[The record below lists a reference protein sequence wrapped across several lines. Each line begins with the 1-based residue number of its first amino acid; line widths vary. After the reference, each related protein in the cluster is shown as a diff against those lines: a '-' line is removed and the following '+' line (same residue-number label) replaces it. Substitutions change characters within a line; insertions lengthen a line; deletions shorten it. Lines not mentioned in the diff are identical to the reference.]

1 MTSIET
7 SPLTPMFSFC
17 LIDHDGRNVSD
28 ETYRG
33 HYVLI
38 FFGFTHC
45 RVVCPRALA
54 KLSAVLDSLG
64 PLADRMRP
72 IYVTVDPE
80 RDTPDAMRL
89 FLQSYPRF
97 TGLTGS
103 REQIDRAKNA
113 FRVFAQRVDDPA
125 GNGGYAVVH
134 TAITYVMDP
143 RGRFVS
149 HFTDALSA
157 EEQASRLRLLL
168 DSDNALRTDAEEIKP
183 PMEPVSVEPPNGAVL
198 TPSSLAI

>member
-7 SPLTPMFSFC
+7 SPLMPMFSLC

-33 HYVLI
+33 DYVLI

-45 RVVCPRALA
+45 PDVCPTTLFDV
-54 KLSAVLDSLG
+54 SEVLRSLG
-64 PLADRMRP
+64 PDADRTAALF
-72 IYVTVDPE
+72 ITVDPE

-157 EEQASRLRLLL
+157 EELASRLRLLL
-168 DSDNALRTDAEEIKP
+168 ESDNAL
-183 PMEPVSVEPPNGAVL
+183 
-198 TPSSLAI
+198 

>member
-1 MTSIET
+1 MTSVEI
-7 SPLTPMFSFC
+7 SPLTPIGGSFR

-64 PLADRMRP
+64 PLADRIRP

-80 RDTPDAMRL
+80 RDTPDAMRS
-89 FLQSYPRF
+89 FLQLYPRF

-103 REQIDRAKNA
+103 REQVDRAKKA
-113 FRVFAQRVDDPA
+113 FRVFAQRDPA
-125 GNGGYAVVH
+125 ADGEYAVPH

-143 RGRFVS
+143 RGRFVC

-157 EEQASRLRLLL
+157 EEIAVRLELLL
-168 DSDNALRTDAEEIKP
+168 EANSSSCEAR
-183 PMEPVSVEPPNGAVL
+183 SVK
-198 TPSSLAI
+198 TT